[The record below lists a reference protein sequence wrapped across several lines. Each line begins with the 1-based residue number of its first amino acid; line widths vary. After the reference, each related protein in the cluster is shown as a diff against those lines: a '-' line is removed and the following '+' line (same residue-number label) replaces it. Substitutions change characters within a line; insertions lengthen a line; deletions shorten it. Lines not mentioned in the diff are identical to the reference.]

1 MKDATAKLLE
11 KAGRAIAAGESSLR
25 GGHTEA
31 DVSRSYYAMFHVA
44 QSLLNERDLRFR
56 KHGGVHSAFG
66 EHFVKTGE
74 FDPRYHR
81 QFLAAF
87 NKRIAADYG
96 VEIELTASEVEE
108 MLAQAGDFLDTT
120 RRFLELRP

>member
-1 MKDATAKLLE
+1 MKDATTKLLE
-11 KAGRAIAAGESSLR
+11 KAERAIAAGESALR
-25 GGHTEA
+25 DDHIEA
-31 DVSRSYYAMFHVA
+31 AAGRAYYAMFHVA
-44 QSLLNERDLRFR
+44 QGLLNERDLRFR

-108 MLAQAGDFLDTT
+108 MLAHARNFLDAA

>member
-1 MKDATAKLLE
+1 MKDATAKLFE
-11 KAGRAIAAGESSLR
+11 KAGRAIAAGQSSLR
-25 GGHTEA
+25 HGHIEA
-31 DVSRSYYAMFHVA
+31 AVGRAYYAMFHVA
-44 QSLLNERDLRFR
+44 QGLLNERDLRFR

-108 MLAQAGDFLDTT
+108 TLAQARDFLDTS
-120 RRFLELRP
+120 RCFLQPRP

>member
-1 MKDATAKLLE
+1 MKDATAKLLQ

-25 GGHTEA
+25 DGHIESA
-31 DVSRSYYAMFHVA
+31 VGRAYYAMFHVA
-44 QSLLNERDLRFR
+44 QGLLNERDLSFR

-66 EHFVKTGE
+66 EHFVKTGQ

-96 VEIELTASEVEE
+96 VDIELTASDVEE
-108 MLAQAGDFLDTT
+108 MLAQARDFLDTT
-120 RRFLELRP
+120 RRFFERRP

>member
-25 GGHTEA
+25 DGHIEA
-31 DVSRSYYAMFHVA
+31 AVGRAYYAMFHVA
-44 QSLLNERDLRFR
+44 QGLLNEHDLRFR

-66 EHFVKTGE
+66 AHLVKTGE

-81 QFLAAF
+81 QILAAF

-96 VEIELTASEVEE
+96 VEIELTSSEVEE
-108 MLAQAGDFLDTT
+108 MLAQARDFLDAAH
-120 RRFLELRP
+120 RFLELRP

>member
-1 MKDATAKLLE
+1 MKGATAKLLE
-11 KAGRAIAAGESSLR
+11 KAGRAIAAGESALR
-25 GGHTEA
+25 DGHTEA
-31 DVSRSYYAMFHVA
+31 AVGRAYYAMFHVA
-44 QSLLNERDLRFR
+44 QGLLNERELRFR

-87 NKRIAADYG
+87 NKRIVADYG
-96 VEIELTASEVEE
+96 VEIELTTSEVEKA
-108 MLAQAGDFLDTT
+108 LAQARNFLDAA
-120 RRFLELRP
+120 RRFLELCP